1 VDPKAT
7 TMLSIDGSEVAG
19 EFRAIQGVAINPA
32 LSSTQYRQL
41 DDHQWKNFIL
51 TRKRSRGRN
60 LRRG

>member
-1 VDPKAT
+1 
-7 TMLSIDGSEVAG
+7 MLSIDGSEVAG